1 MRQGLAR
8 DWAGQ
13 CHLDRWTR
21 TWWESHCLQKRNW
34 RGEHLQD
41 MYINQAYQDMPCTL
55 PENYPKWKQ
64 RKDQHRWRTGP
75 WCRSRSPAC
84 SAAGSTWRGRWA
96 TFEKLKTELFY
107 LLFSMPWLPSS
118 LSATAVPYISMLA
131 VNTTSSN
138 HWDTWAINLC
148 IAQTRLDWLVD
159 FLVENP
165 PLRGRNPRGVSCAQR
180 TSLGDDLWSPGH
192 WYKVQRIKE
201 IAIGLQFSLE
211 NNPIK
216 KAEYTYKDFTNL

>member
-1 MRQGLAR
+1 MRRGLAR

-96 TFEKLKTELFY
+96 TYEQLKVELFY

-138 HWDTWAINLC
+138 HWDTWTTNLS
-148 IAQTRLDWLVD
+148 IEETRL
-159 FLVENP
+159 
-165 PLRGRNPRGVSCAQR
+165 
-180 TSLGDDLWSPGH
+180 SLGWLNFHLKTNHWEEEIHMGPLVHKEPHWVAVYGH
-192 WYKVQRIKE
+192 LAIDIKCKE
-201 IAIGLQFSLE
+201 
-211 NNPIK
+211 
-216 KAEYTYKDFTNL
+216 